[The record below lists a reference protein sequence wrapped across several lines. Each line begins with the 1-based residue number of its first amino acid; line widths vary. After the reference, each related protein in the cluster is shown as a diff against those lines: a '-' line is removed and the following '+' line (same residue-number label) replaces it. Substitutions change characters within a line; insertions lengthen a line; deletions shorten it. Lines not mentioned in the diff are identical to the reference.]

1 MQHFLSK
8 ALFIS
13 LVLIGLASCSGDSE
27 EVKKAFYYWK
37 ASDLNNYESHFFEEA
52 NAEKLYVKI
61 FEITNDDLQ
70 GAIPI
75 AKSYLKFPTDFIG
88 RVEIIPCVFV
98 ENEVIE
104 KSTNKQLNELAE
116 NTVFLVNKF
125 IDEKL
130 KENQNDELICNE
142 LLIEIFRF
150 EKDILDHSR
159 IEDNILIP
167 QIRQIQN
174 RV

>member
-61 FEITNDDLQ
+61 FEITNSDL
-70 GAIPI
+70 GLDPNEIGLDGSFTRVVRIFEPDTHEAGEVVEGSTEELVEAIYY
-75 AKSYLKFPTDFIG
+75 KLLECK
-88 RVEIIPCVFV
+88 
-98 ENEVIE
+98 VI
-104 KSTNKQLNELAE
+104 
-116 NTVFLVNKF
+116 
-125 IDEKL
+125 
-130 KENQNDELICNE
+130 
-142 LLIEIFRF
+142 
-150 EKDILDHSR
+150 
-159 IEDNILIP
+159 
-167 QIRQIQN
+167 
-174 RV
+174 